1 MAVGIIVNLEAP
13 GMAIDPTSSLLFP
26 VSIPAQMRGDFFI
39 FHDPA
44 LGIEPDVQATL
55 RVRRRAEDV
64 SVKEAL

>member
-1 MAVGIIVNLEAP
+1 MPIRWAACAASPSNENRMAVGIIVNLEAP

-44 LGIEPDVQATL
+44 LGMRT
-55 RVRRRAEDV
+55 
-64 SVKEAL
+64 